1 MYGYWMLLSDI
12 YRWVLH
18 LNYIKMS
25 ICIKKYKQNSFNK
38 RIYEKLQNSGESP
51 NEIMHHFKI
60 KNVSRLANDHLNI
73 ISL

>member
-1 MYGYWMLLSDI
+1 MLLSDI

-25 ICIKKYKQNSFNK
+25 ICIKNTSKIVSIKGFTKK
-38 RIYEKLQNSGESP
+38 RQNSGESP

-60 KNVSRLANDHLNI
+60 KNVSRLANDHFNI
-73 ISL
+73 NSS